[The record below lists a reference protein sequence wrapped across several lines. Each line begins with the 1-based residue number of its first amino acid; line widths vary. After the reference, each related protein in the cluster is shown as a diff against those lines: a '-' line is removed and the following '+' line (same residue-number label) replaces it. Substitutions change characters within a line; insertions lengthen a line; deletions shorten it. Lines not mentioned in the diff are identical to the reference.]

1 MADANPLVLIIDDNP
16 VNLDLLGTL
25 LRGAGCT
32 TRAAISGR
40 RGLDVARLAPP
51 DLIMLDIT
59 MPELDGYATCAALKA
74 DPSLRHIPVIF
85 ISALDDAMDKV
96 KAFQVGGADYVTK
109 PFQAEEV
116 LARVRHQ
123 FALASLQRELRLRND
138 TLEEANRRLQE
149 AERLKA
155 VLTAMLVH
163 DLKSPLTSIGLAL
176 QIYEEEG
183 AIPPRTLAGCRQSLE
198 KVLGLVQDLLEVF
211 RSEGAEIPL
220 QLADTDPALFFGE
233 LQAQFRPQA
242 EHKGISFACSLGE
255 LPATVKVDPLRL
267 ERAFANLFGNAL
279 KFTPPGGRI
288 SLAAAAEAAE
298 GRNWLRVE
306 VADTG
311 RGIPEDLLPYVF
323 EPYYQTDG
331 QARQMGVGL
340 GLAIV
345 KRTVEAHQGQVAVQ
359 SREGQGARF
368 TLRLPLP

>member
-1 MADANPLVLIIDDNP
+1 MAVPNPLVLIIDDNP
-16 VNLDLLGTL
+16 MNLDLLGSL
-25 LRGAGCT
+25 LRGAGCV

-59 MPELDGYATCAALKA
+59 MPEMDGYTTCRALKE
-74 DPSLRHIPVIF
+74 DPELRHIPVIF

-96 KAFQVGGADYVTK
+96 RAFQVGGADYVTK

-123 FALASLQRELRLRND
+123 LALATLQRELRDRNR

-155 VLTAMLVH
+155 VFTAMLVH

-176 QIYEEEG
+176 QIYQEEG
-183 AIPPRTLAGCRQSLE
+183 AIPPRTLEGCQQSLS

-211 RSEGAEIPL
+211 RSEGGEVPV
-220 QLADTDPALFFGE
+220 QLEPVNPAGFFLE
-233 LQAQFRPQA
+233 LQAHFQPLA
-242 EHKGISFACSLGE
+242 EHKGIGFACDLGE
-255 LPATVKVDPLRL
+255 LPPVIRIDAMRL
-267 ERAFANLFGNAL
+267 ERAFSNLLGNAL

-288 SLAAAAEAAE
+288 GLAAATEHRD
-298 GRNWLRVE
+298 GRRWLRAE

-311 RGIPEDLLPYVF
+311 RGIKEELLPHVF
-323 EPYYQTDG
+323 EPYFQTDG
-331 QARQMGVGL
+331 EARRLGVGL

-345 KRTVEAHQGQVAVQ
+345 KRTVTAHQGRVEVR
-359 SREGQGARF
+359 SREGQGCAF
-368 TLRLPLP
+368 TLWLPLD